1 MKKRKI
7 FLGIALAGLC
17 IFGLASCGGDN
28 NVEDP
33 SDSQSEVT
41 PGSSSSSSE
50 QNEEEKKDDEKNET
64 VSYFLDDCGIVLSA
78 KIVENKVD
86 CIIIDGVLIGGYYK
100 VNYKDDDIQN
110 IFVYGTTGM
119 EVINMTD
126 SKISIDKDSF
136 SISMWKTENGI
147 TLKFPADGE
156 ISFDNT
162 NGTITTDN
170 KKINNTEN
178 KQFGNAYYKANVV
191 DNKVSFKML
200 NPTQNYMDATVEG
213 EGYNCKITGQSMSFR
228 SSGMYD
234 DYTLANAKLFNISYE
249 YDENTNV
256 ISHYVNGVL
265 TETYKINDNNL
276 IESKTTDVATY
287 SYTYDE
293 KGLCTQ
299 ELVTYIKTGEKSKT
313 VNTYNDKN
321 QRTSET
327 TYQFDNAANDW
338 VKATDVAYAYDEN
351 GHNINRVEKKDG
363 EEITYTL
370 AFNDDNLETESTY
383 VMVSGTNVSG
393 QKTISEYDTAYKIK
407 RTDYT
412 ISSDPDDSTKLKY
425 SIEYSREVNAI
436 NSFIA
441 YPLEYALEYDS
452 EGKVESGQKIT
463 REFDDNYYV
472 VKEIKHV
479 YGANS
484 VEQGRMESTV
494 SYDGNKV
501 IKTIDMYMGDTYY
514 GRAIEEVEITMGETT
529 ISFNYLRHDYQ
540 DKEATT
546 LMNSARYEKTYDF
559 TGKLI
564 EEKQY
569 SPDSTKKEP
578 KLEKTTKIETVKK
591 TDDNGNVTV
600 ETTETAI
607 LGDATEPSS
616 SIKYIV
622 IEDKNGNTIEDSKF
636 DVLNDSYNYRELSEY
651 DENGNLVKSTYLSYT
666 NGVLAYKH
674 EATQET
680 IDGYI
685 YKTNIEASYNNGEIT
700 STYKSTS
707 IWDKDGID
715 CGYIIY
721 YYNET
726 TKTFTFKSKCLNLK
740 DNRQRPIQSID
751 CSYNEDGEQIGG
763 VKYDFSYNDQAV
775 TVTKII
781 SSYTSNGW
789 EETGKEVYSYVGNE
803 SRYTDKNLS
812 YETPRYY
819 TKFESYEK
827 TENGYVLK
835 SEKII
840 VYETIGTTN
849 YRKSEREK
857 LYTNGV
863 YSGGWKKVYVRDANS
878 AQLKEENY
886 YSYKD
891 SSTNEDK
898 LVLTRHSEYDK
909 IDGIDRVTKE
919 ENYYEGALYY
929 DKTVTTYD
937 YDTLKKTTIKY
948 MGETQYGEPEEEDII
963 IR

>member
-1 MKKRKI
+1 MKKRKA

-28 NVEDP
+28 VEDS

-41 PGSSSSSSE
+41 PGSSSGSSE
-50 QNEEEKKDDEKNET
+50 QNEEEKNET
-64 VSYFLDDCGIVLSA
+64 INYFLDDCAVILSA
-78 KIVENKVD
+78 KIVKNKVD
-86 CIIIDGVLIGGYYK
+86 SIIIDGALIGGYYK

-110 IFVYGTTGM
+110 IFVYGTTGI
-119 EVINMTD
+119 EVINMID
-126 SKISIDKDSF
+126 SKISIDNNSF
-136 SISMWKTENGI
+136 SISMWKTEKGI
-147 TLKFPADGE
+147 TLKFPSDGE

-162 NGTITTDN
+162 NGTVTTEFKKITTA
-170 KKINNTEN
+170 EN
-178 KQFGNAYYKANVV
+178 KQFGNSYYKTNVV

-234 DYTLANAKLFNISYE
+234 DYILSTAKLFNISYE

-265 TETYKINDNNL
+265 TETYKINDNSL

-299 ELVTYIKTGEKSKT
+299 ELMNKNGNKTKAI
-313 VNTYNDKN
+313 NTYNDKN

-338 VKATDVAYAYDEN
+338 VKATEVAYEYDEN
-351 GHNINRVEKKDG
+351 GHNINRVEKKEG
-363 EEITYTL
+363 EEITYTS

-393 QKTISEYDTAYKIK
+393 QKTISEYDTVYKIK
-407 RTDYT
+407 RTNYT

-425 SIEYSREVNAI
+425 SIENSIEVNAI
-436 NSFIA
+436 NNFIA

-452 EGKVESGQKIT
+452 EGKVESGQKVT

-514 GRAIEEVEITMGETT
+514 GHAIEEVEIIMGETT

-546 LMNSARYEKTYDF
+546 LINSARYEKTYDF
-559 TGKLI
+559 NGKLI

-569 SPDSTKKEP
+569 SPDSTTKEP
-578 KLEKTTKIETVKK
+578 KLEKTTKVETVEK

-600 ETTETAI
+600 ETTETVT

-616 SIKYIV
+616 SIKSIV
-622 IEDKNGNTIEDSKF
+622 IKNKNGETIEDSTF
-636 DVLNDSYNYRELSEY
+636 DVLNDSYNYRNLSEY
-651 DENGNLVKSTYLSYT
+651 DENGNLVKCTYLSYT
-666 NGVLAYKH
+666 NGVLDYKN
-674 EATQET
+674 ETTQET

-685 YKTNIEASYNNGEIT
+685 YKTATSTTYNNGEVT
-700 STYKSTS
+700 STNKHTS
-707 IWDKDGID
+707 IEDKDGNY
-715 CGYIIY
+715 CGDIIY
-721 YYNET
+721 FYNET

-740 DNRQRPIQSID
+740 DNRQRPIQNIE
-751 CSYNEDGEQIGG
+751 CYYNEDGEQTGG

-775 TVTKII
+775 TVTKNI

-803 SRYTDKNLS
+803 SRYTDENLS
-812 YETPRYY
+812 NGTPRNY

-827 TENGYVLK
+827 TENGYVLE
-835 SEKII
+835 SEEII
-840 VYETIGTTN
+840 VYETIGTKN
-849 YRKSEREK
+849 YRKSVQEK
-857 LYTNGV
+857 RYTNGV
-863 YSGGWKKVYVRDANS
+863 YSGGDKKVYVRDANS

-886 YSYKD
+886 YVFKD

-898 LVLTRHSEYDK
+898 LVLNRHFEYDM
-909 IDGIDRVTKE
+909 IDGINRVTKE
-919 ENYYEGALYY
+919 EYYYEDALYF

-937 YDTLKKTTIKY
+937 YDTLKKTTIYY
-948 MGETQYGEPEEEDII
+948 MGDTQYGEPQEEDII